1 MVARGKEDH
10 YIMIPQEAVTII
22 NRHVPNIGAPKYL
35 KQILTDLTGER
46 WILWPWAKPSESEL
60 QGYPR
65 KLFYT
70 GLPGHS

>member
-1 MVARGKEDH
+1 MVTRGKEDH

-22 NRHVPNIGAPKYL
+22 NMHVPNIGAPKYL

-46 WILWPWAKPSESEL
+46 WILWPRQNSSSP
-60 QGYPR
+60 GYGGIR

-70 GLPGHS
+70 GLPGVIP